1 MKASRILAGLS
12 AVSLAASML
21 SMVAASAD
29 NPFTVDEGEA
39 TGFTG
44 FVNDPEPEE
53 DGVEV
58 VSDTTGTTTETATAS
73 DYDFAAMWNKRPW
86 YNAIGPVSTFAGWPG
101 WGVKAFPAGWEWIEF
116 YKALQN
122 NVWEE
127 FAKKD
132 QDTAAAGYLVFEFDG
147 GKKQVVPVDVDANGQ
162 YVTDEFLIPFMNVQ
176 KVYFLYE
183 VSEAPYLDISLD
195 AFNVNGKDVEL
206 FDKRN
211 EWDNKKLFVD
221 RDWVNQGTST
231 VTAVSTDENGN
242 PIDAAEE
249 DLPMFYSYTIF
260 DKTAENTNK
269 DKTPINHGLI
279 LWGTKA
285 KVTFTVNGIG
295 KYPVHPETK
304 APGQLNDGL
313 GDDDGD
319 IHTHVQPEEA
329 DGPFGSGQRRNLD
342 VKPINPMFGPSA
354 DGTCSQDLYDALV
367 EVYNSKDDH
376 SADAEISFKTVADNN
391 GVLVANFINVWEVD
405 EDKDGKAATWLKD
418 FERGFAVYVDE
429 ADVLVGYQ
437 TQTVKCYKLRDGQ
450 PFKSETK
457 NADGTI
463 SYGDYVTEDQ
473 EIVFDGKTEYWPVNK
488 EGIPEKK
495 IAEKKELKEKH
506 WVFSTDDD
514 RNGKPVH
521 KDKVADPRDP
531 YGSDT
536 MYQAIEPDADGT
548 YKSAK
553 DNGLFATTEGH
564 TETAYCWHPY
574 FITENGLVDVVTKN
588 DLGQNKTNYAS
599 YKALTDAEIKYMKN
613 NNGMYFNDDIHS
625 AAYGHF
631 VVFGDNTL
639 REYKYRIKSD
649 AVKAMLEAV
658 QRSVA
663 LRDEFIWRHGA
674 LDIWQWNAGSDSL
687 KFGPNNKLIIEGD
700 HAFGFTKDYE
710 SKYWLDDQVKY
721 DGYEKVTVLDKQ
733 TEEVGYEHHRAV
745 HGAIWLQCCEGTV
758 LRDVRVHAHT
768 DIITQDTI
776 PTLYGKENYD
786 ALFPK
791 KPAES
796 KAEAANGG
804 AAQPTADAGAAD
816 NNTES
821 GAAAGFGIA
830 GLLLAGAAMVCVK
843 KKN

>member
-86 YNAIGPVSTFAGWPG
+86 YNAMGPVAAFPGFPGWPG
-101 WGVKAFPAGWEWIEF
+101 WGFKTIPAGWEWIEF
-116 YKALQN
+116 YKNLQN
-122 NVWEE
+122 HVWEE
-127 FAKKD
+127 FAQKD
-132 QDTAAAGYLVFEFDG
+132 QDTAAAGYLVFEFEG
-147 GKKQVVPVDVDANGQ
+147 GKKQIVPVDVDSNGQ
-162 YVTDEFLIPFMNVQ
+162 YVTDEFLVPFMNVQ

-183 VSEAPYLDISLD
+183 VSEAPYFNLKLD

-206 FDKRN
+206 NK
-211 EWDNKKLFVD
+211 DN
-221 RDWVNQGTST
+221 
-231 VTAVSTDENGN
+231 AANGVAEFKS
-242 PIDAAEE
+242 PDGADAIEGVWEE
-249 DLPMFYSYTIF
+249 IPEFYQNTIF
-260 DKTAENTNK
+260 DKGRT
-269 DKTPINHGLI
+269 DLVINHGLI
-279 LWGTKA
+279 LWGTKV
-285 KVTFTVNGIG
+285 KVTFTVDGIG
-295 KYPVHPETK
+295 KYPVHPDTK
-304 APGQLNDGL
+304 VPGQLNDGL
-313 GDDDGD
+313 GDDQGE
-319 IHTHVQPEEA
+319 IHTHIDPVEA
-329 DGPFGSGQRRNLD
+329 GDKVGSGQRKNLAEGITP
-342 VKPINPMFGPSA
+342 VNPMYWSTDTRSA
-354 DGTCSQDLYDALV
+354 DLYDALV
-367 EVYNSKDDH
+367 DVYNSKDDH
-376 SADAEISFKTVADNN
+376 SADAEIRFKTIADNN
-391 GVLVANFINVWEVD
+391 GVLVANFLNVWEVD
-405 EDKDGKAATWLKD
+405 ADDKGNEAHWLTDFTDDGFAIYVRKEKVHVVKKIETVKQKPISKPILDHYENPNAENEVDKAPVWKKEQNDANTNQHENINIKADGETKVWYFEDGDYTKDPIYGVPYEKDVDVKYEDKEEEHW
-418 FERGFAVYVDE
+418 
-429 ADVLVGYQ
+429 
-437 TQTVKCYKLRDGQ
+437 
-450 PFKSETK
+450 
-457 NADGTI
+457 
-463 SYGDYVTEDQ
+463 
-473 EIVFDGKTEYWPVNK
+473 VFDGGEFDGQALDENK
-488 EGIPEKK
+488 NPLGFGPY
-495 IAEKKELKEKH
+495 
-506 WVFSTDDD
+506 SDDTKFLAD
-514 RNGKPVH
+514 
-521 KDKVADPRDP
+521 DK
-531 YGSDT
+531 
-536 MYQAIEPDADGT
+536 
-548 YKSAK
+548 
-553 DNGLFATTEGH
+553 

-588 DLGQNKTNYAS
+588 DLGKNRTNPIAYN
-599 YKALTDAEIKYMKN
+599 ALTDSQIKYMRDH
-613 NNGMYFNDDIHS
+613 NGMYYNDDIHS
-625 AAYGHF
+625 AAFGHF

-639 REYKYRIKSD
+639 REYSYRIKSD

-663 LRDEFIWRHGA
+663 LRDEFIWKHGA
-674 LDIWQWNAGSDSL
+674 KDIWKWNEGSDTA
-687 KFGPNNKLIIEGD
+687 KFGPNNKLIIDGEHAYAFDKD
-700 HAFGFTKDYE
+700 HE
-710 SKYWLDDQVKY
+710 SQSWLDSEVAKNGY
-721 DGYEKVTVLDKQ
+721 DYTRAYGADDKVDW
-733 TEEVGYEHHRAV
+733 EHHRAV

-796 KAEAANGG
+796 KADAASGA